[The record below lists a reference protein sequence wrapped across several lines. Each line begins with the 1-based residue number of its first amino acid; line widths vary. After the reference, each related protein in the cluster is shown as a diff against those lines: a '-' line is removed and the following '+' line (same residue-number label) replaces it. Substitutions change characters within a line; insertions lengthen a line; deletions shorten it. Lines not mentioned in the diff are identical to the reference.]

1 MSVLQSTVPI
11 CSAFS
16 SILAHLVSCTTSS
29 SRNSST
35 GKVKPGM
42 WIIGHLSAGSWR
54 SQILSRIFFFRTP
67 ELQLTFVASL
77 TKILGELVCVESG
90 AHENDF
96 EVISEVEQVP
106 HDDEQHVRLQASL
119 VNFVQH
125 KVTDAGQEPV
135 VQKYCKKKCWFQIR
149 WCDESPIWC
158 VRCLEYCISLKIEVS
173 PSL

>member
-1 MSVLQSTVPI
+1 M
-11 CSAFS
+11 
-16 SILAHLVSCTTSS
+16 
-29 SRNSST
+29 
-35 GKVKPGM
+35 
-42 WIIGHLSAGSWR
+42 
-54 SQILSRIFFFRTP
+54 
-67 ELQLTFVASL
+67 QLTFVASL

-135 VQKYCKKKCWFQIR
+135 VQKYCKKKNVDFRSADVMNPQF
-149 WCDESPIWC
+149 DA
-158 VRCLEYCISLKIEVS
+158 LDA
-173 PSL
+173 